1 MRSVTN
7 ALTWRTA
14 LLAAVVAAGISS
26 VQAQDV
32 DCTMCHDAPPVPD
45 GHMEVDEVSVE
56 SCTMCHEA
64 DGADPFFRALHTKH
78 ADLGC
83 DTCHEDTADRE
94 ARLKEMLAQ

>member
-1 MRSVTN
+1 M
-7 ALTWRTA
+7 
-14 LLAAVVAAGISS
+14 
-26 VQAQDV
+26 QAQDP
-32 DCTMCHDAPPVPD
+32 DCTMCHDAAPVPD

-83 DTCHEDTADRE
+83 DTCHEDTAERE
-94 ARLKEMLAQ
+94 AKLKEMLAQ